1 MRATLLYRA
10 GEVRVESVPDA
21 TIVEATDALR
31 PRRRKQADVPRQTQV
46 R

>member
-21 TIVEATDALR
+21 TIVEATDALIR
-31 PRRRKQADVPRQTQV
+31 VTRACICGSDLLP
-46 R
+46 